1 MLLTLISKETK
12 EVEAMIERSMT
23 TEKSDTKYVPPS
35 FEIMNLD
42 NCDIIRTSDW
52 DLPEVPFPES
62 EIDIG

>member
-1 MLLTLISKETK
+1 MQLMLILKETE
-12 EVEAMIERSMT
+12 EVEAMIERILT
-23 TEKSDTKYVPPS
+23 TEKSDTKYVSPS